1 MWDLWKEKREDQ
13 DSWLEAGCKW
23 KWFENYLMG
32 NAMCGQKEQAG
43 LFILRKQ
50 LMIWIACMS
59 FKLGEFLWL
68 WAKAFC
74 LFLYMILWNVCPS
87 APEFLPSHRGPFSRS
102 GWADMNLAFP
112 GSLLRRCSSGRGN
125 ISLPR
130 TRPFSCYGDTDFSS
144 VSSQPQRWAEMVW
157 CGLMLLRG
165 RSPNQ
170 LLQRHPSEAS
180 RRTGNLWIWTL
191 RVPVHTAVI
200 CGVLQHF
207 LEVFR

>member
-13 DSWLEAGCKW
+13 DSWLGAGCKW
-23 KWFENYLMG
+23 KWFENYLLG
-32 NAMCGQKEQAG
+32 NAMCGQKEQVG

-50 LMIWIACMS
+50 LMIWIVCVS
-59 FKLGEFLWL
+59 FKLGEFPWL

-74 LFLYMILWNVCPS
+74 HFCIWSSEMSVLQLLNFCSPIGAPSAEVDELIGTWLFLAACSEGAAVEEETSPYLIQDL
-87 APEFLPSHRGPFSRS
+87 SHAVG
-102 GWADMNLAFP
+102 
-112 GSLLRRCSSGRGN
+112 
-125 ISLPR
+125 IQ
-130 TRPFSCYGDTDFSS
+130 TS

-165 RSPNQ
+165 WSPNQ
-170 LLQRHPSEAS
+170 LLVWHPSEAS